1 MKKAIIVFV
10 LVAAAGIAQE
20 ISINGSRGMFK
31 LQYAQPHEMGM
42 LSFHLAA
49 LERFEKFPVNLAGE
63 SSTDRKHFLQTVV
76 GISYAI
82 NDYVE
87 TRFHAAPF
95 MKYYEANDDPIAR
108 GDPDPVIGINTYEI
122 GLKIGYPLVT
132 DEITPT
138 IYAFGIDGHVD
149 FGPSLWTDYF
159 GNARKKDSTLY
170 AGTFFPPY
178 DIAPYMTPYVPHD
191 PDFGFTALFDF
202 RVGPFATH
210 INAGYLITGED
221 KNPGYV
227 ADSDFALLTRPN
239 YIPHGLG
246 IQLIPSEGLKVL
258 FEMYGYTT
266 PGFESES
273 LWVTPGLRFGSE
285 NVNFDVG
292 CELGIVGSSY
302 WKAFFNLSGGYDLAV
317 KPKEPIARI
326 YGKVSDVTTG
336 VPLSATISFPE
347 TERPPVQTM
356 PDGTYEISLAPGSY
370 RLRADAPDYRWREQ
384 GLVLKDGDRILLD
397 FALNKKPVAKIMGRI
412 YDAETNSPVAANITF
427 PQTEFPAVTSDTAGY
442 YNATLMPGSFRLRV
456 EATNYQ
462 PEDKVINLADN
473 ETKVIDIAMHSGG
486 ILTGKV
492 SEYETGK
499 PLLAQI
505 TFVNTDIP
513 KIATDP
519 KTGIYKVA
527 VPAGTYSVT
536 VEADDYIMESAP
548 VVMARD
554 ETKIQNFVLKPVPR
568 VGERVVLKGITFDFN
583 SAVIRPSSYPVL
595 DDAAR
600 VFKAKPTMRVE
611 IGGHTDSVGS
621 DSYNMKLSNERAN
634 AVREYLIRYHDIDPN
649 RLIAVGY
656 GETQPIADN
665 RTRSGR
671 DTNRRIE
678 FKVLSW

>member
-1 MKKAIIVFV
+1 MKKVMITLM
-10 LVAAAGIAQE
+10 LVATAGVAQE
-20 ISINGSRGMFK
+20 ISIHGNRGMFK
-31 LQYAQPHEMGM
+31 LQYAQPHNMGM

-49 LERFEKFPVNLAGE
+49 LERFEKFPVDLAGE
-63 SSTDRKHFLQTVV
+63 SATDRKHFVQTVL

-108 GDPDPVIGINTYEI
+108 GDPKPVIGINTYEI
-122 GLKIGYPLVT
+122 GLKVGYPIIT

-138 IYAFGIDGHVD
+138 LYAFGIDGHVD

-178 DIAPYMTPYVPHD
+178 DIAPHMTPYIPHD
-191 PDFGFTALFDF
+191 PDFGFSALFDF

-227 ADSDFALLTRPN
+227 ADSDFVLLTRPN
-239 YIPHGLG
+239 YIPHGIG

-258 FEMYGYTT
+258 FEVFGYTT
-266 PGFESES
+266 SDFESES

-336 VPLSATISFPE
+336 APLSATISFPE
-347 TERPPVQTM
+347 TDQPAVQTM
-356 PDGTYEISLAPGSY
+356 PDGTYEITLVPGSY
-370 RLRADAPDYRWREQ
+370 RLRADVPDYRWREQ

-412 YDAETNSPVAANITF
+412 YDAETNSPVVANITF
-427 PQTEFPAVTSDTAGY
+427 PQTEFPAIASDTAGY
-442 YNATLMPGSFRLRV
+442 YDATLMPGTFRV
-456 EATNYQ
+456 HIEATNYQ
-462 PEDKVINLADN
+462 PEEKVVNLADN
-473 ETKVIDIAMHSGG
+473 ETKVVDIAMHSGG

-505 TFVNTDIP
+505 AFVNTNIP
-513 KIATDP
+513 KVTTDP

-536 VEADDYIMESAP
+536 VEAEDYIMESAP
-548 VVMARD
+548 VVMSRD
-554 ETKIQNFVLKPVPR
+554 ETKIQNFVLKPVPK
-568 VGERVVLKGITFDFN
+568 VGERIVLKGITFDFN

-600 VFKAKPTMRVE
+600 VFKAKPTIRVE

-621 DSYNMKLSNERAN
+621 DAYNMKLSNERAN
-634 AVREYLIRYHDIDPN
+634 AVREYFIRYHNIDPN

-671 DTNRRIE
+671 DMNRRIE